1 MLDRVRDTSSSYLV
15 ELRKLATQK
24 RKHHR
29 KHNRVGQRRR
39 DAGLTR
45 PEDTTRAW
53 GEGQQETRAERD
65 EERGRHEQVGLGEDE
80 THRLGN
86 EAVHQEE
93 HERVEEHGGLA
104 GLAVGELD
112 VLARGG
118 EKHTGAERQ
127 KKGSGN
133 GNLLRSKVRGE
144 HLIYTQ
150 IFFCIVDEMV
160 VRSTSH
166 HLLVEAII
174 IHDTPDMSPNI
185 MEYLVM

>member
-1 MLDRVRDTSSSYLV
+1 MLGQVRDTSSSYLV
-15 ELRKLATQK
+15 ELRKLATQN
-24 RKHHR
+24 RKHDR
-29 KHNRVGQRRR
+29 EHNRVGQRRG

-45 PEDTTRAW
+45 LEDTTRAW

-65 EERGRHEQVGLGEDE
+65 EERGGHEQVGLGEDE

-118 EKHTGAERQ
+118 EENTGAERQ
-127 KKGSGN
+127 KKGSWD
-133 GNLLRSKVRGE
+133 GNLLRSKVRGK

-150 IFFCIVDEMV
+150 IFFCIVDEV
-160 VRSTSH
+160 IVRSTSH
-166 HLLVEAII
+166 HLFVEAVII
-174 IHDTPDMSPNI
+174 DDTPQVSPNI
-185 MEYLVM
+185 MEYMVM

>member
-1 MLDRVRDTSSSYLV
+1 MLGQVRDTSSSYLV

-24 RKHHR
+24 RKHDR
-29 KHNRVGQRRR
+29 EHNRVGQRRR

-53 GEGQQETRAERD
+53 GEGQQETRAECD

-104 GLAVGELD
+104 GLAVEELD
-112 VLARGG
+112 VLTRGG

-127 KKGSGN
+127 KKGSRD
-133 GNLLRSKVRGE
+133 GNLLRSKVRGK

-150 IFFCIVDEMV
+150 IFFYIVNEMV
-160 VRSTSH
+160 ICSTSH
-166 HLLVEAII
+166 HLLVEAVII
-174 IHDTPDMSPNI
+174 DDTSYVSPNI
-185 MEYLVM
+185 VEYLVM

>member
-1 MLDRVRDTSSSYLV
+1 MLGQVRDTSSSYLV

-24 RKHHR
+24 RKHDR
-29 KHNRVGQRRR
+29 EHNRVRQRSG

-65 EERGRHEQVGLGEDE
+65 EERGGHEQVGLGEHE

-93 HERVEEHGGLA
+93 HERVEEHGRLA

-118 EKHTGAERQ
+118 EEHTGAERQ
-127 KKGSGN
+127 KKGSWD
-133 GNLLRSKVRGE
+133 GNLLRSKVRGK
-144 HLIYTQ
+144 HLIYVK
-150 IFFCIVDEMV
+150 IILCV
-160 VRSTSH
+160 VEKMIKRGTSH
-166 HLLVEAII
+166 HLFMKSIVID
-174 IHDTPDMSPNI
+174 DTSNTFPNFI
-185 MEYLVM
+185 